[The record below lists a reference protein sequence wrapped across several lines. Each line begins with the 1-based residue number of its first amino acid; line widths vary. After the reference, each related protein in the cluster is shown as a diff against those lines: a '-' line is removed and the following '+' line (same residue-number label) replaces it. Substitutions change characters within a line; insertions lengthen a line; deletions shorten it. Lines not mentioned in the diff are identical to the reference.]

1 MKVEVLGAE
10 RRRRWQHEEKVRIVA
25 ATLDGTA
32 TVSEVARRHDVC
44 PSLVFTWRRQARQGR
59 LGGIAEAAPL
69 LPVMIQAEAPSAVS
83 ETESGSTRS
92 RRATGVIEIDLG
104 RGRRVRVDRDV
115 DAAALRLVLDLL
127 SAR

>member
-10 RRRRWQHEEKVRIVA
+10 RRRRWRDDEKARIVA
-25 ATLDGTA
+25 ETLDGTA

-59 LGGIAEAAPL
+59 LGGVTEVSSL
-69 LPVMIQAEAPSAVS
+69 LPVMIQAETPPVVN
-83 ETESGSTRS
+83 ETESEPTRS

>member
-10 RRRRWQHEEKVRIVA
+10 RRRRWRDDEKAGIVA
-25 ATLDGTA
+25 ETLDGTA

-59 LGGIAEAAPL
+59 LGGVTKVSSL
-69 LPVMIQAEAPSAVS
+69 LPVMIQAETPPVVN
-83 ETESGSTRS
+83 ETESGPPRS

>member
-10 RRRRWQHEEKVRIVA
+10 RRRRWRDEEKARIVA
-25 ATLDGTA
+25 ETLDGTA

-59 LGGIAEAAPL
+59 LGGVTEVSSL
-69 LPVMIQAEAPSAVS
+69 LPVMIQAETPPAVS
-83 ETESGSTRS
+83 ETESGPTRS
-92 RRATGVIEIDLG
+92 RRATGMIEIDLG

>member
-10 RRRRWQHEEKVRIVA
+10 RRRRWRDDEKARIVA
-25 ATLDGTA
+25 ETLDNTA

-59 LGGIAEAAPL
+59 LGGVTEVSSL
-69 LPVMIQAEAPSAVS
+69 LPVMIQAEAPPVVN
-83 ETESGSTRS
+83 ETESGPTRS
-92 RRATGVIEIDLG
+92 RRATGLIEIDLG